1 MTSFYLLY
9 YICICTVITF
19 YECNYVKRG
28 LKEMSFQITCF
39 IMKLTSSSFKCW
51 WIVNCCRGDNSEYN
65 GCANWWLGG
74 CYLWKELVSRRCF
87 QCTTYQLLSLRLLNL
102 SPHLFNVDRSS
113 LKLVRKGQQ
122 KICPSCGGWEKKGVE
137 LRLGSAISHIYRYS
151 CWKLKYFTIYLTRT
165 RSSSF

>member
-9 YICICTVITF
+9 YICICPIITF

-39 IMKLTSSSFKCW
+39 IMQLTSSSFIYW
-51 WIVNCCRGDNSEYN
+51 WIVNCCWGDNSEYN

-87 QCTTYQLLSLRLLNL
+87 QCTTYRFLSLRLLNL
-102 SPHLFNVDRSS
+102 SPHLFNVDRSLS
-113 LKLVRKGQQ
+113 KTG
-122 KICPSCGGWEKKGVE
+122 KKGRIKNLPKLWGMGEEGSE
-137 LRLGSAISHIYRYS
+137 LR
-151 CWKLKYFTIYLTRT
+151 
-165 RSSSF
+165 

>member
-9 YICICTVITF
+9 YICICPIITF

-39 IMKLTSSSFKCW
+39 IMQLTSSSFIYW
-51 WIVNCCRGDNSEYN
+51 WIVNCCWGDNSEYN

-87 QCTTYQLLSLRLLNL
+87 QCTTYRFLSLRLLNL
-102 SPHLFNVDRSS
+102 SPHLG
-113 LKLVRKGQQ
+113 KG
-122 KICPSCGGWEKKGVE
+122 
-137 LRLGSAISHIYRYS
+137 RAISHIYRYS